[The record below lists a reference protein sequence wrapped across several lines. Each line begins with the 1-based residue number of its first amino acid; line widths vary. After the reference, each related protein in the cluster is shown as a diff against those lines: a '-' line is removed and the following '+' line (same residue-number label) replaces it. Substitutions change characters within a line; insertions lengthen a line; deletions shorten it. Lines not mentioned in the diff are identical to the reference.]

1 MTQQVIKDDDR
12 AFRPATGAPVVRL
25 KHPWWWVG
33 TVVVVVFVA
42 GFANL
47 LVTNDKLRWD
57 VIWYYLWD
65 PEILS
70 GLLVTIELTCLAMI
84 IGLIIG
90 VLLAIMRLSENPLFK
105 AVSWLW
111 IWFFRGVPPLVQMI
125 FWFNLATLMPRITIG
140 IPFIG
145 PQIASYDTNTLISSF
160 SAAILGLAFT
170 ESAYA
175 AEMLRAGIM
184 AVSKGQAEAGRTLG
198 MPEAMVMRRIVLP
211 QALKI
216 VIPPI
221 GNDFISMLKFTSLV
235 SVLATPD
242 LLYSAQMIYSRN
254 YQTIPLLLVATIW
267 YLVLTT
273 LFTLVQQRIERK
285 VHRKPAQIKGVSQG
299 GLFGFLPRFS
309 RPTGVAP

>member
-1 MTQQVIKDDDR
+1 MAQQVIRVDDR
-12 AFRPATGAPVVRL
+12 AFQPATGARIVRL

-33 TVVVVVFVA
+33 TVVLVAFIASFVHM
-42 GFANL
+42 
-47 LVTNDKLRWD
+47 LVTNERLRGD

-65 PEILS
+65 PEILH
-70 GLLVTIELTCLAMI
+70 GLLVTMELTVLAMV

-125 FWFNLATLMPRITIG
+125 FWFNLATLVPNITIG

-160 SAAILGLAFT
+160 AAAILGLAFT

-184 AVSKGQAEAGRTLG
+184 AVSKGQAEAARTLG
-198 MPEAMVMRRIVLP
+198 MPEAMVMRRIILP
-211 QALKI
+211 QAVKI

-273 LFTLVQQRIERK
+273 LFTLVQQRIERT
-285 VHRKPAQIKGVSQG
+285 VYRKPDQARGASQNG
-299 GLFGFLPRFS
+299 RFGFLPRFA

>member
-1 MTQQVIKDDDR
+1 MTH
-12 AFRPATGAPVVRL
+12 PATGIDSERFRTATGAHIIKL

-33 TVVVVVFVA
+33 SAALLLFIAAFVH
-42 GFANL
+42 L
-47 LVTNDKLRWD
+47 LVTNEKLRWD
-57 VIWYYLWD
+57 VIWYFLWD
-65 PEILS
+65 PEILR
-70 GLLVTIELTCLAMI
+70 GLLVTMELTCLAMV
-84 IGLIIG
+84 IGLVLG
-90 VLLAIMRLSENPLFK
+90 VLLAIMRLSGNPLFR

-111 IWFFRGVPPLVQMI
+111 IWFFRGVPPLVQMV
-125 FWFNLATLMPRITIG
+125 FWFNLATLLPRIEIG

-145 PQIASYDTNTLISSF
+145 PQIASYDTNTLMSSF

-184 AVSKGQAEAGRTLG
+184 AVPRGQTEAARTLG
-198 MPEAMVMRRIVLP
+198 MPEPMVLRRIVLP

-273 LFTLVQQRIERK
+273 VFTVVQQRIERRA
-285 VHRKPAQIKGVSQG
+285 HRKPGQPAAAAPTRR
-299 GLFGFLPRFS
+299 LRFLPSITRS
-309 RPTGVAP
+309 PGVAP

>member
-1 MTQQVIKDDDR
+1 MAQQVIKVDDR
-12 AFRPATGAPVVRL
+12 AFRPAAGAHIVRL

-33 TVVVVVFVA
+33 TAVLVVFIASFVHM
-42 GFANL
+42 
-47 LVTNDKLRWD
+47 LVTNEKLRGD

-65 PEILS
+65 PEILR
-70 GLLVTIELTCLAMI
+70 GLLVTMELTVLAMV

-125 FWFNLATLMPRITIG
+125 FWFNLATLLPTVTIG

-184 AVSKGQAEAGRTLG
+184 AVSKGQAEAARTLG
-198 MPEAMVMRRIVLP
+198 MPEAMVMRRIILP

-285 VHRKPAQIKGVSQG
+285 VHRKPDQAKGVPQG
-299 GLFGFLPRFS
+299 GRFGFLPRFT